1 MTPRTTPAGP
11 EPKITVYGSGT
22 GGVRAVV
29 LVLHGGRE
37 HGHGRVGRHQLAYLR
52 MVPFAKDIA
61 RHGAEHGVVAWVLR
75 NRFRG
80 WNAPDLHPVQDA
92 RWALAEVRRV
102 HGDVPVILVG
112 HSMGGRVALRV
123 ADDPSVIAVC
133 ALAPWT
139 PQGEPVEQLADR
151 EVLIAHGVL
160 DRMTDPRLS
169 YDYARRAKEV
179 TDRVARFDVRG
190 ERHAMVRRADQWTRL
205 VTGFV
210 LGALATQPGDPRI
223 TNAMRQPSP
232 GGLRVPL

>member
-1 MTPRTTPAGP
+1 MTPSTGPTPTIAVHGRP
-11 EPKITVYGSGT
+11 PD
-22 GGVRAVV
+22 VRAVA

-37 HGHGRVGRHQLAYLR
+37 HSRARTHPLQLAYLR

-61 RHGAEHGVVAWVLR
+61 RRGAEHGIAAWLLR
-75 NRFRG
+75 DRYRG
-80 WNAPDLHPVQDA
+80 WNAPDLDPVQDA
-92 RWALAEVRRV
+92 RWALEEIRRT
-102 HGDVPVILVG
+102 HGDVPVVLVG

-139 PQGEPVEQLADR
+139 PEGEPVKQLAGR

-169 YDYARRAKEV
+169 YDYARRAKAV
-179 TDRVARFDVRG
+179 TDRVARFDVHG
-190 ERHAMVRRADQWTRL
+190 ERHAMLRRADQWTRL

-232 GGLRVPL
+232 EGLRVPL

>member
-1 MTPRTTPAGP
+1 MYGEPSPA
-11 EPKITVYGSGT
+11 
-22 GGVRAVV
+22 RAVA

-37 HGHGRVGRHQLAYLR
+37 HSHAPTSRFQLAYLR
-52 MVPFAKDIA
+52 MVPFAKAIA
-61 RHGAEHGVVAWVLR
+61 RRGAGHGIATWLLR
-75 NRFRG
+75 DRLRG
-80 WNAPDLHPVQDA
+80 WNAPDLDPVHDA
-92 RWALAEVRRV
+92 RWALDEVRRV
-102 HGDVPVILVG
+102 HGDVPVVLVG

-169 YDYARRAKEV
+169 YDYARRAKAV
-179 TDRVARFDVRG
+179 TDRVARFDVHG
-190 ERHAMVRRADQWTRL
+190 ERHAMLRRADQWTRL

-210 LGALATQPGDPRI
+210 LGAFTTQPGDPRI

-232 GGLRVPL
+232 EGLRVPL

>member
-1 MTPRTTPAGP
+1 MTAAPRPAR
-11 EPKITVYGSGT
+11 EPRPRITVHGRDRDVR
-22 GGVRAVV
+22 GVA

-37 HGHGRVGRHQLAYLR
+37 VSEARVGAFQLAYLR

-61 RHGAEHGVVAWVLR
+61 RRGADHGITAWLLR

-80 WNAPDLHPVQDA
+80 WNEPRQDPVDDA
-92 RWALAEVRRV
+92 RWALDEVRRV
-102 HGDVPVILVG
+102 HGDVPVVLVG

-123 ADDPSVIAVC
+123 ADDPSVVAVC

-139 PQGEPVEQLADR
+139 PRDEPVEQLADR
-151 EVLIAHGVL
+151 EVLIAHGAL

-169 YDYARRAKEV
+169 FDFARRAKIV

-190 ERHAMVRRADQWTRL
+190 ERHAMLRRADQWTRL

-223 TNAMRQPSP
+223 TNAMRQPP
-232 GGLRVPL
+232 PEGLRVPL